1 MSDVTPHQF
10 RKQMNFHLA
19 VHSKVVNA
27 TEIYARMTVDIES
40 LTEQEQKLLEKYGDN
55 HKLIS
60 DLVAKYQELLPGKN
74 ESDLS
79 KALDE
84 INAAKAIRATM
95 DQDVLLIRKRVN
107 ILRNDMYHFRPEAPS
122 RGKWNESES
131 YLNEFRHKV
140 SLYSIVTLET
150 RHENVTFMLV
160 SKDVDGN
167 AYVRD
172 LSLIRADTPIGNACL
187 GRRVGSRITYQAP
200 NGLELEANILECSLP
215 SVEQVDQ
222 LIQSIEA
229 RSNFPE
235 EGNVNPFYLQ
245 DVYDSNNSRRRKGG

>member
-1 MSDVTPHQF
+1 M
-10 RKQMNFHLA
+10 
-19 VHSKVVNA
+19 
-27 TEIYARMTVDIES
+27 I
-40 LTEQEQKLLEKYGDN
+40 
-55 HKLIS
+55 
-60 DLVAKYQELLPGKN
+60 
-74 ESDLS
+74 
-79 KALDE
+79 
-84 INAAKAIRATM
+84 
-95 DQDVLLIRKRVN
+95 
-107 ILRNDMYHFRPEAPS
+107 
-122 RGKWNESES
+122 
-131 YLNEFRHKV
+131 
-140 SLYSIVTLET
+140 
-150 RHENVTFMLV
+150 V